1 MMKKLTIDDK
11 LGCDLYNTDEHES
24 HIDVDL
30 ECKDEAALRMQKPM
44 PFLSARSGRMHQTR

>member
-11 LGCDLYNTDEHES
+11 LGLDLYNTDEHES

-30 ECKDEAALRMQKPM
+30 SCTDVEE
-44 PFLSARSGRMHQTR
+44 S